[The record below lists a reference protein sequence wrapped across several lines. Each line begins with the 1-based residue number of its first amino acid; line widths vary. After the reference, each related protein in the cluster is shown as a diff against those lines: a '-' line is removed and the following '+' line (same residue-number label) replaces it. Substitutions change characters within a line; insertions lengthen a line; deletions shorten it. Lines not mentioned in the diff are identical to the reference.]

1 MRRTLLSIISI
12 LATASAVVA
21 CGGGGSGN
29 GNGGD
34 PYANITP
41 NPYPQPNTYAVM
53 PNGFASA
60 IPSFM
65 SSGTGLQ
72 IAYGY
77 NTNPFALD
85 LVAGIAMQ
93 NGSSYVC
100 SATPI
105 ASDGQGGTWLIGAA
119 HCYVAS
125 KSNPSQLISNNLL
138 TPNNIT
144 VSKGVDEENKKLWST
159 ESAVVYLQQSYCQ
172 GGVFN
177 GIGKCPKF
185 EVSDGGQGNDIAL
198 IHINRKFNIS
208 ESYPTID
215 NGDNYPQ
222 PYTMAPVLSLGY
234 GDNNV
239 NNLNGQ
245 LFYVV
250 NYFYQQSDATGYHYL
265 YNSYFNPSSSNFG
278 YSALIC
284 GGDSGGGDLFWNGS
298 NWILLSEHTY
308 GPSGACGQ
316 FYNYLPNAATNVS
329 AYYDWIQ
336 SIIGSGNNAVA
347 NCQNGTIANCV
358 TNG

>member
-1 MRRTLLSIISI
+1 MRKTLLSIISI
-12 LATASAVVA
+12 VATASAVVA
-21 CGGGGSGN
+21 CGGGGSG
-29 GNGGD
+29 GGSGGD
-34 PYANITP
+34 PYASITP
-41 NPYPQPNTYAVM
+41 NPYPQPSTYATM
-53 PNGFASA
+53 PYGFESA

-77 NTNPFALD
+77 NTNPVALD
-85 LVAGIAMQ
+85 LAAGITMQ

-119 HCYVAS
+119 HCYVKTKNNS
-125 KSNPSQLISNNLL
+125 SQLIPNNLL
-138 TPNNIT
+138 IPNNIK
-144 VSKGVDEENKKLWST
+144 VSKGVNEQLT
-159 ESAVVYLQQSYCQ
+159 VGESAVVYLQQDYCQ

-177 GIGKCPKF
+177 GIGGCPNF
-185 EVSDGGQGNDIAL
+185 VPSDGGQGNDIAL

-222 PYTMAPVLSLGY
+222 PYTMAPILSLGY

-239 NNLNGQ
+239 NNLNGK

-250 NYFYQQSDATGYHYL
+250 NYFYQQNDATGYHYL
-265 YNSYFNPSSSNFG
+265 YNSYFNPSPSNFG
-278 YSALIC
+278 YSALVC
-284 GGDSGGGDLFWNGS
+284 GGDSGGGDLYWTGS
-298 NWILLSEHTY
+298 KWILLSEHTY
-308 GPSGACGQ
+308 GPSDACGT

-329 AYYDWIQ
+329 VYYNWIQ
-336 SIIGSGNNAVA
+336 SIINSSNPVA
-347 NCQNGTIANCV
+347 DCTNSTNGVSNCV